1 MKIIHTSDWHLGHRL
16 YGLNRHEEQKGFL
29 EWLILQVQEQE
40 ADALLIAGDIFDTHN
55 PSAEATRLY
64 YNFLTKLHQ
73 KLPHLQTVVIGGNHD
88 SAARL
93 DAPREVL
100 KALNVHV
107 IGALPNPNRPS
118 WAELYCPINNAQGEL
133 LAWVISVPYLRASD
147 LPMKSPNEDH
157 AIINGVKEVYRL
169 ALDGLKNKLTSD
181 IPIILTGH
189 CEMQKSLLSL
199 ESERSFSGYAKQ
211 SLPSDVFTSMLQIK
225 PTYVALGH
233 LHLAQEVSN
242 CNWIR
247 YSGAPLPF
255 SVAEKDYPH
264 QLLCVEFSGSELQSV
279 HPLFVPQDLKIQ
291 MMKIP
296 KQNHKSESSLLP
308 LSFDEVIAELK
319 KLPELDD
326 QVEDW
331 KRPLIQVNVH
341 SEHPDPNIKLRV
353 IQVLKKKHPRLA
365 KLTVSY
371 PKKERQAV
379 EGNSPKT
386 FLSDIEPNEVFKS
399 RWKSKRGVEPP
410 SEQLA
415 LFEQLKDQAKLILE
429 QTSTLSPNDKR

>member
-16 YGLNRHEEQKGFL
+16 YGLSRHEEQKGFL
-29 EWLILQVQEQE
+29 EWLIQQVQEQK

-64 YNFLTKLHQ
+64 YDFLTKLHQ
-73 KLPHLQTVVIGGNHD
+73 TLPYLQVIVIGGNHD

-107 IGALPNPNRPS
+107 VGALPRSNHLA
-118 WAELYCPINNAQGEL
+118 WKELYCPIHNAQGKL
-133 LAWVISVPYLRASD
+133 LAWVVSVPYLRASD
-147 LPMKSPNEDH
+147 LPLKSPNEDH

-169 ALDGLKNKLTSD
+169 ALAGLKEKLESD
-181 IPIILTGH
+181 VPVILTGH
-189 CEMQKSLLSL
+189 CEMQKGLLSL

-211 SLPSDVFTSMLQIK
+211 SLPTEVFTALDQIK
-225 PTYVALGH
+225 PSYVALGH
-233 LHLAQEVSN
+233 LHLAQEVSG

-264 QLLCVEFSGSELQSV
+264 QLLCVEFTEGKLESV
-279 HPLFVPQDLKIQ
+279 TPLLIPQKLKIQ
-291 MMKIP
+291 MMRVPEKDH
-296 KQNHKSESSLLP
+296 NSELSILP

-319 KLPELDD
+319 KLPALDET
-326 QVEDW
+326 VADW

-353 IQVLKKKHPRLA
+353 IKVLKKKHPRLA
-365 KLTVSY
+365 KLTVTY
-371 PKKERQAV
+371 PKKERQAQ
-379 EGNSPKT
+379 ESSGPKT
-386 FLSDIEPNEVFKS
+386 FLTDIEPDEVFKA
-399 RWKSKRGVEPP
+399 RWKSKRGEEPP
-410 SEQLA
+410 TEQLA
-415 LFEQLKDQAKLILE
+415 LFTQLKDQAKLIIEKDNSL
-429 QTSTLSPNDKR
+429 TSSSKH